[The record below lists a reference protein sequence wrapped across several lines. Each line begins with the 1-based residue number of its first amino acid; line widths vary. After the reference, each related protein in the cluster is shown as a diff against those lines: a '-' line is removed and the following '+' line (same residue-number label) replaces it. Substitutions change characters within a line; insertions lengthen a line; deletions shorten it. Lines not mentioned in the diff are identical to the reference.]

1 MAERP
6 RACQLGILFKGRG
19 GHIHINTDVMALESL
34 YKAVMRRNSVYIGFI
49 IAGAFVGE
57 KVLNGTID
65 MMWESSNKGKLYKHL
80 EASLNS
86 EDD

>member
-1 MAERP
+1 
-6 RACQLGILFKGRG
+6 
-19 GHIHINTDVMALESL
+19 MALESL
-34 YKAVMRRNSVYIGFI
+34 YKTLMRRNSVYIGFI

-80 EASLNS
+80 EASLNE
-86 EDD
+86 ED

>member
-1 MAERP
+1 MSKIEGQNVLITGAGSGIGRLLAERV
-6 RACQLGILFKGRG
+6 IERG
-19 GHIHINTDVMALESL
+19 
-34 YKAVMRRNSVYIGFI
+34 GFI

-86 EDD
+86 EED